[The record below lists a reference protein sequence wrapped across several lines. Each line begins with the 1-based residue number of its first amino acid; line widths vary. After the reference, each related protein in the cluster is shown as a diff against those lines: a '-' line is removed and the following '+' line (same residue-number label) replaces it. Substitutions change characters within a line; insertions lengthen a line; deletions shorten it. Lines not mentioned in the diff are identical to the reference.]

1 MNYPKGIPQE
11 YLNRLPLPEPFLNYP
26 ADVHRINAE
35 VRKTD
40 PDWPGDWL
48 VVGSNGCGD
57 YWYLD
62 RSEKL
67 WHYDGETGRSSE
79 SSYEHN

>member
-1 MNYPKGIPQE
+1 MNWPKAIPQK
-11 YLNRLPLPEPFLNYP
+11 YLDQLPLPEPFLNDP

-35 VRKTD
+35 VRRTD
-40 PDWPGDWL
+40 PDWPWHWV

-57 YWYLD
+57 YWYFDSLG
-62 RSEKL
+62 KL
-67 WHYDGETGRSSE
+67 WHYDGETGWSSG